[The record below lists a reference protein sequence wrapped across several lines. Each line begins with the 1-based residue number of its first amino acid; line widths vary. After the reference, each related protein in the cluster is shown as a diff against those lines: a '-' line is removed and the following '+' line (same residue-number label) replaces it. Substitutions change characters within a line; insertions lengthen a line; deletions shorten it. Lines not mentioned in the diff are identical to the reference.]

1 MGIFSLIKPLKKYED
16 YVYRANTYESFFLRN
31 KAIQVMNMAIQQQF
45 SNEEKSSGLIYL
57 GILYSNSKEYEKASE
72 SYNQGLEMMKNEIFS
87 YSNNFKKAIETF
99 IKNEDK
105 ERAEYWLNNL
115 IDRQRYDRKFK
126 KLVMFKTE
134 IQ

>member
-16 YVYRANTYESFFLRN
+16 YVYRANTYESLFLRN

-57 GILYSNSKEYEKASE
+57 GILYSNSKEYEKASD
-72 SYNQGLEMMKNEIFS
+72 SYNQGLEKMKNENFS

-99 IKNEDK
+99 MKNEDK

-115 IDRQRYDRKFK
+115 IDRQKYDRKFK